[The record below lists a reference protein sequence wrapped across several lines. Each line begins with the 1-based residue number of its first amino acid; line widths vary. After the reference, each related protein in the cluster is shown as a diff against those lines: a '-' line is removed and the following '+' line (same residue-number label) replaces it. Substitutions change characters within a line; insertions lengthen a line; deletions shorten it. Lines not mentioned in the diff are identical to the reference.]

1 MHHMNTMQ
9 VFQRVS
15 PGVTEHHVAA
25 LLKAGVAVAQADR
38 IAYVRKQG
46 GCEGLVHGRFNAR
59 FLTPEGAARWLVL
72 P

>member
-1 MHHMNTMQ
+1 MNTMQ

-38 IAYVRKQG
+38 IAFVRKQG
-46 GCEGLVHGRFNAR
+46 GCAGLAHGRFVAH
-59 FLTPEGAARWLVL
+59 FLTPEGAAQWLML